1 MTSRNLATILG
12 PNLLHK
18 QKNADKEFAVQSF
31 AHAEEST
38 AIISVVQRMID
49 AYDML
54 FMVSR
59 SQGIKTTKT
68 KAEFKANRVTVMA
81 YFMCHS

>member
-12 PNLLHK
+12 PNLLHT
-18 QKNADKEFAVQSF
+18 QKNSDKEFAVQSF
-31 AHAEEST
+31 AHAEESS

-54 FMVSR
+54 FMVSGA
-59 SQGIKTTKT
+59 QGILSSQ
-68 KAEFKANRVTVMA
+68 R
-81 YFMCHS
+81 